1 MSSCAWGRRRSSGT
15 APWSPAPSSWGI
27 SEAALHLTLLEKLS
41 AFHDRYPGVRLR
53 LTNDSTPQAIAALSN
68 GHADFAVVT
77 TPFQAPK
84 PLRSTPLLRFREI
97 LICGRQHQEL
107 ARVPVSLRDLTG
119 QSFICIGSGSG
130 TYDFYQQ
137 LFTRNNLPF
146 RVDMEAATMDQVLP
160 MIRCGL
166 GIGFCPEAMAARP
179 SPRGT
184 SAASPCG
191 STSRSG
197 RSASL
202 RTAPGPRAS
211 PCGH

>member
-1 MSSCAWGRRRSSGT
+1 M
-15 APWSPAPSSWGI
+15 
-27 SEAALHLTLLEKLS
+27 
-41 AFHDRYPGVRLR
+41 
-53 LTNDSTPQAIAALSN
+53 
-68 GHADFAVVT
+68 
-77 TPFQAPK
+77 
-84 PLRSTPLLRFREI
+84 
-97 LICGRQHQEL
+97 
-107 ARVPVSLRDLTG
+107 PVSLRDLTG

-160 MIRCGL
+160 MIRCG
-166 GIGFCPEAMAARP
+166 
-179 SPRGT
+179 
-184 SAASPCG
+184 

>member
-1 MSSCAWGRRRSSGT
+1 M
-15 APWSPAPSSWGI
+15 
-27 SEAALHLTLLEKLS
+27 
-41 AFHDRYPGVRLR
+41 RLR

-166 GIGFCPEAMAARP
+166 GIGFCPEAMAAPAIAAGDVCRIPLRQYIPEREVCLIEDSSRP
-179 SPRGT
+179 QSVAMRALKDLLCASTGERPPRE
-184 SAASPCG
+184 
-191 STSRSG
+191 
-197 RSASL
+197 
-202 RTAPGPRAS
+202 
-211 PCGH
+211 